1 MTVPAHFVTAFSEDE
16 ELAEIFG
23 SGEEAR
29 IYAASTLGEGENPE
43 VPPKPYL
50 VWNELPST
58 SFEEVEETSDAE
70 SRFYTFYVY
79 DEMGVFENIDKAL
92 RRIRRM
98 VKDMAPFRAGEDLT
112 DDFCMQT
119 KWQGFSGRFNDQT
132 YDSSV
137 RFGTARFDVNQ

>member
-1 MTVPAHFVTAFSEDE
+1 MTVPAHFVTAFSEDP
-16 ELAEIFG
+16 ELIEIFG

-29 IYAASTLGEGENPE
+29 IYAASSLGEGEHPE
-43 VPPKPYL
+43 VPEKPYL

-58 SFEEVEETSDAE
+58 PFAEVEETSDAE
-70 SRFYTFYVY
+70 SRFYTFHVY

-98 VKDMAPFRAGEDLT
+98 VKDMAPFRAGDDPD
-112 DDFCMQT
+112 DDFCMAT
-119 KWQGFSGRFNDQT
+119 AWQGFSGRFNDRT